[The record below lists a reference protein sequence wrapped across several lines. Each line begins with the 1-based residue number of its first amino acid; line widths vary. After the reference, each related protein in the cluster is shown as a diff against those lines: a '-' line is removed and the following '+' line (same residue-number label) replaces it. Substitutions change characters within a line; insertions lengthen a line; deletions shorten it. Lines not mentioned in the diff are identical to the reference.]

1 MKIEQNTINRTIVNV
16 TEDEVIQSFKVS
28 YMDAI
33 ADADREDLA
42 GLTRAFAKDSELIDQ
57 RNYGR
62 LFSEGSSMM
71 VLPSEAFR
79 VIEDF
84 FVAKKL
90 LLQQHGP
97 STADLNELV
106 ILIHCEGS
114 AVINIAE
121 RDIDY

>member
-16 TEDEVIQSFKVS
+16 TEDEVIQSFKTS

-57 RNYGR
+57 QNYGR

-71 VLPSEAFR
+71 VLPSEAFT

-90 LLQQHGP
+90 LLQKHGP
-97 STADLNELV
+97 GTADLNELV
-106 ILIHCEGS
+106 ILIHCKDL
-114 AVINIAE
+114 VVHIAE

>member
-16 TEDEVIQSFKVS
+16 TEDEVVQSFKTS

-33 ADADREDLA
+33 ADADREDLQS
-42 GLTRAFAKDSELIDQ
+42 LTRAFAKDSELIDQ

-62 LFSEGSSMM
+62 LFSEGSTMM
-71 VLPSEAFR
+71 ILPPEAFT
-79 VIEDF
+79 VLEDF

-90 LLQQHGP
+90 LLQKHGP
-97 STADLNELV
+97 GTADLNELV
-106 ILIHCEGS
+106 ILIHCKDV
-114 AVINIAE
+114 VINIAE

>member
-16 TEDEVIQSFKVS
+16 TEDEVMQSFKTS

-33 ADADREDLA
+33 ADADREDLQ
-42 GLTRAFAKDSELIDQ
+42 GLTRAMAKDSELIDQ
-57 RNYGR
+57 RNYHR
-62 LFSEGSSMM
+62 LFSEGSTMM
-71 VLPSEAFR
+71 LLPAAAFQ

-90 LLQQHGP
+90 VLEKHGP
-97 STADLNELV
+97 ATAALNELV
-106 ILIHCEGS
+106 ILIHCGDLM
-114 AVINIAE
+114 VKIAE

>member
-16 TEDEVIQSFKVS
+16 TEDEVIQSFKTS

-57 RNYGR
+57 QNYIR
-62 LFSEGSSMM
+62 LFRDGSTMM
-71 VLPSEAFR
+71 ILPSEAFQ

-90 LLQQHGP
+90 VLEKHGP
-97 STADLNELV
+97 GTADLNELV

-121 RDIDY
+121 RDINY

>member
-28 YMDAI
+28 YMDVI
-33 ADADREDLA
+33 ANDDREDLQS
-42 GLTRAFAKDSELIDQ
+42 LTRAMAKDSELIDQ
-57 RNYGR
+57 QNYSR
-62 LFSEGSSMM
+62 LFSEGSTMM
-71 VLPSEAFR
+71 LLPAAAFQ

-90 LLQQHGP
+90 LLQKHGP
-97 STADLNELV
+97 GTADLNELV
-106 ILIHCEGS
+106 ILIHCKDV
-114 AVINIAE
+114 VINIAE